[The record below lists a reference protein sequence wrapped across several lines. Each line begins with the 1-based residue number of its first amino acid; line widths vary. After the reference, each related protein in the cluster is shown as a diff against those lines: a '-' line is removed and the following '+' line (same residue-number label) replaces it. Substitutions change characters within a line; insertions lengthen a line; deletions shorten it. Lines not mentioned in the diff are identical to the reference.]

1 MKFKLKRFFLIFLIF
16 FFYNV
21 NNVNSSLNNQILV
34 KVGKEI
40 ITSYELENKIK
51 MIIFFS
57 KQELNQQNINNAKRS
72 ALKLLIDTKI
82 MMQELKKY
90 KFNLDETK
98 YENYLIKT
106 AAQLNVKNIS
116 EIKNLFELN
125 EIDYNL
131 YLEEIKINLAWQQLI
146 YQKFSSK
153 VSIDEEQIINEL
165 EKIINEKKSIEEF
178 ELSEI
183 EIEFSDISA
192 KPQLVNKVKN
202 SINNIGFEKTASQL
216 SIAESSTN
224 KGKIGWVNSESLSEN
239 IQSILKNI
247 QIGEFSPPI
256 IIANRILFL
265 KINDKR
271 QISSLE
277 NVNLDKIKK
286 SIIDTR
292 TNQMFK
298 MYSKNYLTKTKNF
311 TIVKY
316 IN

>member
-21 NNVNSSLNNQILV
+21 NNVYSSLNNQILV

-82 MMQELKKY
+82 MLQELKKY
-90 KFNLDETK
+90 KFDLDETK
-98 YENYLIKT
+98 YNDYLIKT
-106 AAQLNVKNIS
+106 AAQLNLKNKS

-146 YQKFSSK
+146 YQLFSSK
-153 VSIDEEQIINEL
+153 VSIDEDQIINEL

-239 IQSILKNI
+239 IKNILKKI

-271 QISSLE
+271 QISNLE

-286 SIIDTR
+286 SIIDSR